1 MYLPRFELIQ
11 PQSLKEVCNLLQE
24 DRDKATLLAGGTAL
38 MVYLRYRLRQ
48 PTRVIS
54 MKSLHDLKAISQNG
68 NGKLVIGAMVSLK
81 TIETSPLIKNQWP
94 ALAEAAQ
101 MVAVPPIRQ
110 QATLGGNICL
120 DTRCI
125 FYNQSESF
133 RKSQKNCFK
142 LGGEVCHAVKKGTRC
157 QSVCQSDLAPVLIAM
172 GAEVKLTS
180 AASERIVP
188 VSTFFTGKGE
198 KPNILK
204 PEEILVEVRVPPSP
218 PGVSVAYEKLRV
230 REGMDFPMAGVA
242 VSVKKNPEGHIEQVK
257 SILGAVGTSPIEVS
271 FEGKPLGELTLTD
284 DLLQTMAQEAM
295 SRTHPVGN
303 LAMDATYRRKMV
315 GVLLKRA
322 LRRVL
327 SMPS

>member
-1 MYLPRFELIQ
+1 MFLPRFELIQ

-48 PTRVIS
+48 PTRVIGL
-54 MKSLHDLKAISQNG
+54 KSLSPLKEISLNG
-68 NGKLVIGAMVSLK
+68 DGTLVIGAMVSLK
-81 TIETSPLIKNQWP
+81 TIETSPLIKNHWP
-94 ALAEAAQ
+94 ALTEAAQ

-110 QATLGGNICL
+110 QATLGGNVCL

-133 RKSQKNCFK
+133 RNSQKDCFK

-157 QSVCQSDLAPVLIAM
+157 QSVCQSDLAPVLMAL
-172 GAEVKLTS
+172 GAELKIAS
-180 AASERIVP
+180 AAGDRIIP
-188 VSTFFTGKGE
+188 LSTFFTGKGE

-204 PEEILVEVRVPPSP
+204 PDEILVEVRIPPSP
-218 PGVSVAYEKLRV
+218 PRVSVAYEKLRV

-242 VSVKKNPEGHIEQVK
+242 VSVKKNPEGDIEQVK

-271 FEGKPLGELTLTD
+271 FEGKPLGGQTLTD
-284 DLLQTMAQEAM
+284 DLLQTLAQEAM
-295 SRTHPVGN
+295 SRAHPVGN

-327 SMPS
+327 STPS

>member
-11 PQSLKEVCNLLQE
+11 PQSLQEVCKLLQE

-38 MVYLRYRLRQ
+38 MVYLRYRLRH

-81 TIETSPLIKNQWP
+81 TIESSPMIKNQWP

-157 QSVCQSDLAPVLIAM
+157 QSVCQSDLAPVLMAL
-172 GAEVKLTS
+172 GAEVKIAS
-180 AASERIVP
+180 AAGERIIP
-188 VSTFFTGKGE
+188 LASFFSGKGE
-198 KPNILK
+198 NPNILK
-204 PEEILVEVRVPPSP
+204 PEEILVEVRVPPLP
-218 PGVSVAYEKLRV
+218 PGVSVVYEKLRV

-242 VSVKKNPEGHIEQVK
+242 VTVEKDEEGNVKQIK

-271 FEGKPLGELTLTD
+271 FEGKPLGGQTLTD
-284 DLLQTMAQEAM
+284 DLLQTLAQEAM
-295 SRTHPVGN
+295 SRAHPVGN

-322 LRRVL
+322 LRRAL